1 MLTDRQLF
9 ILQIIIDDFIRSAQP
24 VGSRHLAKKND
35 VSYSP
40 ATIRNEMADLEEM
53 GFLEKT
59 HTSSGRVPSEKGYR
73 YYVDHLL
80 SPGSL
85 RRSERTAIH
94 SVFADRQEGL
104 EKAIQNAATIL
115 SELTSY
121 TSIVLGPKFNDN
133 KVKSLQII
141 PIDAQ
146 TAVAII
152 VTNTGH
158 VENRVFS
165 LPEGIEPADIEK
177 MVNILNDRL
186 TGVPLS
192 ELRHKIYKETTE
204 LMRRHLRNYEA
215 VLHMFAEASGG
226 SPIGKLFI
234 GGKTNIFNQPEFR
247 DVEKVRLVMDMME
260 KEHDVYQM
268 IRPTDAKAGVQ
279 VKIGTENAEQ
289 AMEDCSLITASYSV
303 GDQPVGTIAIL
314 GPKRMEY
321 SRVIT
326 LVDFLSH
333 DMTNVLTRLYNTRS

>member
-24 VGSRHLAKKND
+24 VGSRNLAKKDD

-73 YYVDHLL
+73 YYVDHML
-80 SPGSL
+80 SPGSI

-94 SVFADRQEGL
+94 SIFADRQEGM
-104 EKAIQNAATIL
+104 EKAVQNAATIL

-121 TSIVLGPKFNDN
+121 TSIVLGPKFNDH
-133 KVKSLQII
+133 KVKNLQII
-141 PIDAQ
+141 PIDR
-146 TAVAII
+146 TSAVAII
-152 VTNTGH
+152 VTDTGH
-158 VENRVFS
+158 VENRLFS
-165 LPEGIEPADIEK
+165 LPDGIEPADIEK

-192 ELRHKIYKETTE
+192 ELRRKIFQETAQ
-204 LMRRHLRNYEA
+204 LMKRHLHNYEA
-215 VLHMFAEASGG
+215 VLNMFAEASGG
-226 SPIGKLFI
+226 QPIGKLFI

-247 DVEKVRLVMDMME
+247 DIEKVRLVMDMME
-260 KEHDVYQM
+260 KEHDMYELV
-268 IRPTDAKAGVQ
+268 RPTESGIQ

-303 GDQPVGTIAIL
+303 GNEPVGTIAIL

>member
-24 VGSRHLAKKND
+24 VGSRNLAKKDD

-85 RRSERTAIH
+85 RHSERTAIH
-94 SVFADRQEGL
+94 SIFADRQEGL
-104 EKAIQNAATIL
+104 EKAVQNAATIL

-121 TSIVLGPKFNDN
+121 TSIVLGPRFNDH
-133 KVKSLQII
+133 KVRNLQII
-141 PIDAQ
+141 PID
-146 TAVAII
+146 TRSAVAII
-152 VTNTGH
+152 VTDTGH
-158 VENRVFS
+158 VENRIFS
-165 LPEGIEPADIEK
+165 LPEGIEPEDIEK

-192 ELRHKIYKETTE
+192 ELRQKIYKETTE
-204 LMRRHLRNYEA
+204 LMRRHLHNYEA

-260 KEHDVYQM
+260 KEHDMYEL
-268 IRPTDAKAGVQ
+268 IRPTESGVQ

-303 GDQPVGTIAIL
+303 GNEPVGTIAIL

-333 DMTNVLTRLYNTRS
+333 DMTNVLTRLYNTRT

>member
-24 VGSRHLAKKND
+24 VGSRNLSKKED
-35 VSYSP
+35 VLYSP

-85 RRSERTAIH
+85 ARSEQTAIH
-94 SVFADRQEGL
+94 SIFADRQNGI
-104 EKAIQNAATIL
+104 EKAVQNVATIL

-121 TSIVLGPKFNDN
+121 TSIVLGPKFNDH
-133 KVKSLQII
+133 KVKNLQII
-141 PIDAQ
+141 PIDRES
-146 TAVAII
+146 AVAII
-152 VTNTGH
+152 VTDTGH
-158 VENRVFS
+158 VENRLFS
-165 LPEGIEPADIEK
+165 LPEGIEAADIEK

-192 ELRHKIYKETTE
+192 DLHRKIYHETAE
-204 LMRRHLRNYEA
+204 LMKRHIQNYEA
-215 VLHMFAEASGG
+215 VLKMFAEAAGG
-226 SPIGKLFI
+226 SELGKLFI

-247 DVEKVRLVMDMME
+247 DIEKVRLVMDMME
-260 KEHDVYQM
+260 KENEIYELV
-268 IRPTDAKAGVQ
+268 RPTKAGIR

-303 GDQPVGTIAIL
+303 GDEPVGTIAIL

-333 DMTNVLTRLYNTRS
+333 DMTNVLTRLYNTGS

>member
-24 VGSRHLAKKND
+24 VGSRNLAKKED

-80 SPGSL
+80 APGSL
-85 RRSERTAIH
+85 ARSEKTAIH
-94 SVFADRQEGL
+94 SIFTDRQHGI
-104 EKAIQNAATIL
+104 EKAVQNVATIL

-121 TSIVLGPKFNDN
+121 TSIVLGPKFNDH
-133 KVKSLQII
+133 KVKNLQII
-141 PIDAQ
+141 PIDDD

-152 VTNTGH
+152 VTDTGH
-158 VENRVFS
+158 VENRLFS
-165 LPEGIEPADIEK
+165 LPEGIEAADIEK

-186 TGVPLS
+186 TGLPLS
-192 ELRHKIYKETTE
+192 ELQRKIYQETAE
-204 LMRRHLRNYEA
+204 LMKRHIQNYEA
-215 VLHMFAEASGG
+215 VLKMFADAAGG
-226 SPIGKLFI
+226 PELGKLFI

-247 DVEKVRLVMDMME
+247 DIEKVRLVMDMME
-260 KEHDVYQM
+260 KESDIYELV
-268 IRPTDAKAGVQ
+268 RPTEAGIQ

-303 GDQPVGTIAIL
+303 GDEPVGTIAIL

-333 DMTNVLTRLYNTRS
+333 DMTNVLTRLYNTRL

>member
-24 VGSRHLAKKND
+24 VGSNNLAKKED

-59 HTSSGRVPSEKGYR
+59 HTSSGRIPSEKGYR

-80 SPGSL
+80 APGSL
-85 RRSERTAIH
+85 ARSEQTAIH
-94 SVFADRQEGL
+94 SIFRDRQNGL
-104 EKAIQNAATIL
+104 EKAVQNVATIL

-121 TSIVLGPKFNDN
+121 TSIVLGPKFNDH
-133 KVKSLQII
+133 KVKKLQII
-141 PIDAQ
+141 PIDRE

-152 VTNTGH
+152 VTDTGH
-158 VENRVFS
+158 VENRLFS
-165 LPEGIEPADIEK
+165 LPERIAAADIEK

-186 TGVPLS
+186 AGVPLS
-192 ELRHKIYKETTE
+192 ELHGKLYKETAK
-204 LMRRHLRNYEA
+204 LMKRHLQNYEA
-215 VLHMFAEASGG
+215 VLQMFAEAAVGPST
-226 SPIGKLFI
+226 GKLFI
-234 GGKTNIFNQPEFR
+234 GGKTNILNQPEFR
-247 DVEKVRLVMDMME
+247 DVEKVRLVMNMME
-260 KEHDVYQM
+260 KESDIYELV
-268 IRPTDAKAGVQ
+268 RPTKAGIR

-303 GDQPVGTIAIL
+303 GDEPVGTIAIL

-333 DMTNVLTRLYNTRS
+333 DMTNVLTRLYNTSS